1 MTLNDYQ
8 SKAENFHA
16 FKSPDY
22 PYYAMAEE
30 VGEFMGKLAKAHRG
44 DYQGTLEELDLAL
57 KKELGDVLWN
67 VAAIASVRG
76 WTLESVAELN
86 LDKLTDRKARDV
98 IKGSG
103 DDR

>member
-22 PYYAMAEE
+22 PYYAMTEE

-44 DYQGTLEELDLAL
+44 DYQGTMEELDLAL

-86 LDKLTDRKARDV
+86 LDKLTDRKARNV
-98 IKGSG
+98 IQGSG
-103 DDR
+103 DER

>member
-86 LDKLTDRKARDV
+86 LDKLTDRKARNV
-98 IKGSG
+98 IQGSG
-103 DDR
+103 DER

>member
-1 MTLNDYQ
+1 MQLNEYQ
-8 SKAENFHA
+8 GKAETFHT

-22 PYYAMAEE
+22 PLYALAEE
-30 VGEFMGKLAKAHRG
+30 VGEFLGKVAKAHRG
-44 DYQGTLEELDLAL
+44 DYQGSLLELDLAM

-86 LDKLTDRKARDV
+86 LDKLTDRKT
-98 IKGSG
+98 KEQK
-103 DDR
+103 

>member
-98 IKGSG
+98 IQGSG
-103 DDR
+103 DER